1 MKTKQKI
8 FVVAEIQPCTDIDNQ
23 FFFTTYKFLIYCT
36 DCETAQTFLENVQ
49 EPYYYLTIL
58 EIYE

>member
-1 MKTKQKI
+1 MKAKQKI
-8 FVVAEIQPCTDIDNQ
+8 FVVAEIQPCADIDNQ
-23 FFFTTYKFLIYCT
+23 FFFTNYKFLIYCT
-36 DCETAQTFLENVQ
+36 DRKTAETILQNVQ